1 MPLSRIRT
9 IVLLAIPIVGGMVS
23 QNMLNLVDTAM
34 VGSLGNAALAA
45 VGTGGFLNFL
55 SVALLTGLSAGVQA
69 LASRRKGEEKH
80 GETALPLNGALLLSL
95 CVAVPLSLLLAWL
108 APAIFSLVN
117 DEKDVADLGGSYY
130 RLRVLGMLA
139 VGINFSFRGFWNG
152 ISRPGNY
159 FITLLAMHSSNIAL
173 NWLLIYGHLGAPK
186 LGTDGAAI
194 ATTLSL
200 YLGSIFY
207 LVLGWRKARQAGFLR
222 ARPEPA
228 LIRQLAQLSGPNG
241 LQQMFIAGGYTV
253 LFWILGQVG
262 TQTASAAH
270 VLINVVLLAFLP
282 GMGLG
287 MAAASLVG
295 QALGKEDRVQAKR
308 WGWDVVKVG
317 VVLLLLLGLPMW
329 LAPAQLLGLF
339 LHDHATVALATP
351 ALRLVGLTIWADGIG
366 LILLQAMVGA
376 GDTKRPMLISV
387 GMQWGLFLPLAYIL
401 GPVMGYGLFA
411 IWTAQMGYRALQ
423 ALLFIH
429 LWRRGDWAQRI

>member
-9 IVLLAIPIVGGMVS
+9 IVLLALPIVGGMVS
-23 QNMLNLVDTAM
+23 QNLLNLVDTAM

-69 LASRRKGEEKH
+69 LAARRKGEDKH

-95 CVAVPLSLLLAWL
+95 CVAVPVSLLLAWQ

-117 DEKDVADLGGSYY
+117 DEQEVAPLGGSYY

-159 FITLLAMHSSNIAL
+159 FMTLLIMHSSNIAL
-173 NWLLIYGHLGAPK
+173 NWLLIYGHLGAPRM
-186 LGTDGAAI
+186 GTDGAAI

-200 YLGSIFY
+200 YLGSGVY
-207 LVLGWRKARQAGFLR
+207 LLLGWRQARSAGLFRAMPERTLILR
-222 ARPEPA
+222 VMR
-228 LIRQLAQLSGPNG
+228 LSGPNG
-241 LQQMFIAGGYTV
+241 IQQMFIAGGYTV

-270 VLINVVLLAFLP
+270 VLINVVLVAFLP

-295 QALGKEDRVQAKR
+295 QALGKEDRVQARR

-317 VVLLLLLGLPMW
+317 VVLLLVLGLPMW

-339 LHDHATVALATP
+339 LHDQATIALAMP
-351 ALRLVGLTIWADGIG
+351 PLRLVGLTIWADGIG

-376 GDTKRPMLISV
+376 GDSKRPMLISV
-387 GMQWGLFLPLAYIL
+387 GMQWGLFLPLAYTL
-401 GPVMGYGLFA
+401 GPVMGHGLFA